1 MKKRPIH
8 LLGMKFMVSFG
19 INQIGF
25 KIRKNFL
32 LVANVIHLAGNL
44 ILRAKKISSHFCKN
58 GLIGSD
64 IQLTLKIKY
73 RYCLGGSQCER
84 PITE

>member
-1 MKKRPIH
+1 MKKKRPIH
-8 LLGMKFMVSFG
+8 ILGMKFMVSFV

-44 ILRAKKISSHFCKN
+44 ILRAKKAA
-58 GLIGSD
+58 
-64 IQLTLKIKY
+64 
-73 RYCLGGSQCER
+73 
-84 PITE
+84 PIFAKTD